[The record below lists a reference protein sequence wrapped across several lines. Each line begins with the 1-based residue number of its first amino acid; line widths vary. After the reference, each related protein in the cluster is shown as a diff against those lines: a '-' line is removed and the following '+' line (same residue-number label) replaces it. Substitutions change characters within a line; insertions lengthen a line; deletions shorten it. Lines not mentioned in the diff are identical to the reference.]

1 MVSNPSDEGSLH
13 REREKRV
20 YRTTEEE
27 RSGVYTSEGALNRLT
42 RNIFGGQNTPLHFP
56 KIDCHT
62 HDEGVKNR
70 HL

>member
-13 REREKRV
+13 KEREKRV
-20 YRTTEEE
+20 LEEE